1 MGIRITYRACNK
13 LLDPTPQILGPP
25 TNLVSRR
32 DVKIC
37 FNMYSY
43 DSDVYSSHSL
53 RNNVLSNREKNLV

>member
-37 FNMYSY
+37 FNMYS
-43 DSDVYSSHSL
+43 
-53 RNNVLSNREKNLV
+53 